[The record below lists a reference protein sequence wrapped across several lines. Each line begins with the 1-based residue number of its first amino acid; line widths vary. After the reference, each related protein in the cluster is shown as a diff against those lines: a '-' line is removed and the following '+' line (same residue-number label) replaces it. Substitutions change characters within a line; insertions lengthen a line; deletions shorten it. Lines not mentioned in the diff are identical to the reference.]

1 MGNDTYCKNELTNL
15 VNEYIQVSKCD
26 NEVDSVHQK
35 WIYLLRIVKQKFP
48 FWLRHM
54 CPSITIQEAPRLT
67 ALLREKMSTIVNSEL
82 TDTQWR
88 QVCLPIKSGGC
99 GLGFVDNTITSAFVA
114 HMEETMD
121 VLKNIFI
128 DAPYLELLDTSVPL
142 PEDYMYP
149 TETAKKVV
157 EEYRYRKSLI
167 ISAATA
173 INEDTQEEFHDFA
186 GRRKL
191 QHRYF
196 TYLSRKEI
204 KDYELHIIQTGTP
217 HDRARTLSNDGS
229 FAGAWLHSIPKKN
242 ERQLS
247 NDEFRKALWLRIGIT
262 FSERPHHCSCRNQ
275 PIIDE
280 HIDHILT
287 CKQFNGSIKNRHDLV
302 VRELKSLCHHAGL
315 QWTDCYIGQLR
326 NVSHV
331 DGVTPDGYIV
341 GLPGRPFF
349 IDVTIA
355 HPTGATHMRN
365 GSTRQKHF
373 ALSVL
378 EANKIAKF
386 EHRCN
391 LFDSDF
397 VPLALET
404 YGGTSE
410 KFDKLIEKLSSK
422 AAEFNKIPYPILLN
436 YWKKRIS
443 TTLQFGNVAIISE
456 AYRRLFN
463 FGAETLQR
471 DFDLEHAFD

>member
-1 MGNDTYCKNELTNL
+1 
-15 VNEYIQVSKCD
+15 
-26 NEVDSVHQK
+26 
-35 WIYLLRIVKQKFP
+35 
-48 FWLRHM
+48 
-54 CPSITIQEAPRLT
+54 
-67 ALLREKMSTIVNSEL
+67 
-82 TDTQWR
+82 
-88 QVCLPIKSGGC
+88 
-99 GLGFVDNTITSAFVA
+99 
-114 HMEETMD
+114 
-121 VLKNIFI
+121 
-128 DAPYLELLDTSVPL
+128 
-142 PEDYMYP
+142 MYP

-365 GSTRQKHF
+365 GSTRQ
-373 ALSVL
+373 S
-378 EANKIAKF
+378 
-386 EHRCN
+386 
-391 LFDSDF
+391 
-397 VPLALET
+397 
-404 YGGTSE
+404 
-410 KFDKLIEKLSSK
+410 
-422 AAEFNKIPYPILLN
+422 ILL
-436 YWKKRIS
+436 
-443 TTLQFGNVAIISE
+443 
-456 AYRRLFN
+456 
-463 FGAETLQR
+463 
-471 DFDLEHAFD
+471 